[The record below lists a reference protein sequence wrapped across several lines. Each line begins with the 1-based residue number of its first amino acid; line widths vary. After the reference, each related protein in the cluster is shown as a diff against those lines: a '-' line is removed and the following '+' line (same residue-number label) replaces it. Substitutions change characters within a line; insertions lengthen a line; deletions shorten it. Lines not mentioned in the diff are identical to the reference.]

1 MVSITIFAFI
11 SLKVRE
17 NLNYN
22 RTLND
27 HMTYVFFLQI
37 FPIMVEVINIYG
49 VLGLYAG
56 ISFAGVAVI
65 TFIVPET
72 KGKNLIS
79 PQSV

>member
-1 MVSITIFAFI
+1 
-11 SLKVRE
+11 
-17 NLNYN
+17 
-22 RTLND
+22 
-27 HMTYVFFLQI
+27 
-37 FPIMVEVINIYG
+37 MVEVINIYG

-79 PQSV
+79 PQSVWCGMGLKIVCDNWIPE